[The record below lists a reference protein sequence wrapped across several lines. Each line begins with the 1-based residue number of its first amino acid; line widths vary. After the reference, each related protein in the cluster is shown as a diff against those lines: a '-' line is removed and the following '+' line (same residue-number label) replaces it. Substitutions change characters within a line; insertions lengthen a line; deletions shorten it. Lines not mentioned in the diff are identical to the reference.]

1 MIKIGKLSDY
11 ALRIAVHLVA
21 TKDKLCTND
30 ELSQTLHIP
39 VATVRKLLKKLVDA
53 KLVTSIRGIK
63 GGYQLTSAPENI
75 SIAQVIV
82 AVEGPISITECA
94 INNSE
99 CKSSKRCN
107 LKENWSIINNYFVD
121 TLSGIN
127 LLDMSRKLSEQ
138 PVKFQHDLVLS

>member
-11 ALRIAVHLVA
+11 ALRIAVHLVT
-21 TKDKLCTND
+21 TKDKLCTNG

-39 VATVRKLLKKLVDA
+39 AATVRKLLKKLVDA
-53 KLVTSIRGIK
+53 KLVTSIRGNK
-63 GGYQLTSAPENI
+63 GGYQLTFAPENI

-99 CKSSKRCN
+99 CKSSKRCD
-107 LKENWSIINNYFVD
+107 LKENWSIINNYFVN
-121 TLSGIN
+121 TLSAIN

>member
-99 CKSSKRCN
+99 CKSSKRCD

-121 TLSGIN
+121 TLAGIS
-127 LLDMSRKLSEQ
+127 LLDMSRKLSKQ
-138 PVKFQHDLVLS
+138 PVKFQHDLILS

>member
-53 KLVTSIRGIK
+53 KLVTSIRGFK
-63 GGYQLTSAPENI
+63 GGYQLSSAPEKI
-75 SIAQVIV
+75 SLAQVIV

-94 INNSE
+94 INNAE
-99 CKSSKRCN
+99 CKSSRRCD

-121 TLSGIN
+121 TLAGIN